1 MDNNPLRIALIGAS
15 GRLGQ
20 AIAGLALQSPGF
32 SLSAAIG
39 RNSDRS
45 SLSCD
50 LLIDASSAD
59 ALSENL
65 QTALSLQKPIV
76 VGTTGIADF
85 TPLEKAALQ
94 IPVFYAPNFSLG
106 MALMNKLAREIAA
119 KFHSDAHIDLI
130 ETHHTRKKDAPSG
143 AALLLSKTVQEA
155 SRSPVKIHSLRS
167 GSVVGEHTLLFNTAE
182 ERLSITHEAHSREAF
197 ARGAL
202 AAARFLVRQ
211 PPGLYGM
218 DNLLA

>member
-1 MDNNPLRIALIGAS
+1 MASKPLRIALIGAS
-15 GRLGQ
+15 GRFGQ
-20 AIAGLALQSPGF
+20 AIAQLALQNPAF
-32 SLSAAIG
+32 RIAAAIG
-39 RNSDRS
+39 RKTDRS

-50 LLIDASSAD
+50 ILIDASSAE

-65 QTALSLQKPIV
+65 QTALSLGKPII
-76 VGTTGIADF
+76 VGTTGISDF
-85 TPLEKAALQ
+85 TPLQKAARE

-106 MALMNKLAREIAA
+106 MALMNKLAREAA
-119 KFHSDAHIDLI
+119 ARFHPDAQIDLI

-155 SRSPVKIHSLRS
+155 SRNPVKIHSLRS
-167 GSVVGEHTLLFNTAE
+167 GNVVGEHTLLFNTAE

-202 AAARFLVRQ
+202 AAALFLVRQ

>member
-1 MDNNPLRIALIGAS
+1 MDNKPLRIALIGAS
-15 GRLGQ
+15 GRFGQ
-20 AIAGLALQSPGF
+20 AIAQLALQNPAF
-32 SLSAAIG
+32 RIAASIG
-39 RNSDRS
+39 RETDRS

-50 LLIDASSAD
+50 LLIDASSAN
-59 ALSENL
+59 ALAGNL

-76 VGTTGIADF
+76 VGTTGISDF
-85 TPLEKAALQ
+85 SLLEKASRE

-106 MALMNKLAREIAA
+106 MAIMNKLARQAA
-119 KFHSDAHIDLI
+119 AYFHPDAHIDLI

-143 AALLLSKTVQEA
+143 AALLLSQTVENA
-155 SRSPVKIHSLRS
+155 SSIPVKIHSLRS
-167 GSVVGEHTLLFNTAE
+167 GNVVGEHTLFFNTAE

-202 AAARFLVRQ
+202 AAALFLIRQ